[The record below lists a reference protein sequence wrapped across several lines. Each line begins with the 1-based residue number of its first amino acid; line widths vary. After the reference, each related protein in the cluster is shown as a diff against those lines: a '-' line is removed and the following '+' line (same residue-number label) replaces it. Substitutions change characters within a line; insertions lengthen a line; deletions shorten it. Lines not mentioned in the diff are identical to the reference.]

1 MNDIFELTP
10 REAKVLDLLAEGQP
24 TSLIARRM
32 DLAHSTIKNDVTKIK
47 DKLEIEGTVRDYAVQ
62 QRIREL
68 ELKISRL
75 EKENKQLFDRVQKY
89 EKKIL
94 EKAKI

>member
-1 MNDIFELTP
+1 MIDIFELTP
-10 REAKVLDLLAEGQP
+10 REIKVLDLLAEGKP
-24 TSLIARRM
+24 TSLIAKRLY
-32 DLAHSTIKNDVTKIK
+32 LAHSTIKNDVTKIK

-94 EKAKI
+94 EKARM